1 MATFSNISQMFLC
14 FMISS
19 TLMVKIG
26 LSQDAPEPSN
36 APGPM
41 SSYVKYLANCGSHLS
56 PNCGDEVFSAIF
68 FGNKTVSEYCCD
80 KLVNDVGKMC
90 HDDMTKYILTLP
102 KFRAHETQILK
113 RSQTVWFDCVLQD
126 YPWIGPAVAE
136 S

>member
-68 FGNKTVSEYCCD
+68 FGNKTVSNGCCD
-80 KLVNDVGKMC
+80 KLVNDVGKVC

-102 KFRAHETQILK
+102 KFRAHKIQILK
-113 RSQTVWFDCVLQD
+113 RSEKVWFDCDLQD
-126 YPWIGPAVAE
+126 YPFGPDGPE